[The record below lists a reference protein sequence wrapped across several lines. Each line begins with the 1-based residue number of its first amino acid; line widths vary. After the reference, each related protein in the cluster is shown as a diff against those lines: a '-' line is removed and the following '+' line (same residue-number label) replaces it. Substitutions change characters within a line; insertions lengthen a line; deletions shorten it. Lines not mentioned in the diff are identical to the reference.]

1 MESSEF
7 KEKERLFLEKARDI
21 ERIKNELKRLRIRI
35 DRNVRNSKKIVSEL
49 LEKEKANLSVAD
61 AKISA
66 KRRGLEKE
74 RTFFDSQK
82 IQDLEA
88 IIQMCK
94 EKSVGFP
101 WLAKAYSDY
110 LEIRDSRI
118 AEFLEKKSR
127 PALRA
132 ADVVRDISRERRQVA
147 REHRVVRY
155 LLEYYENL
163 FPWLIDFRGED
174 LDDLIRQITERKQRK
189 GEFDEEQNDPAK
201 KWLTESEYEKLPTVE
216 KYQLALDRYW
226 KKKKNSWEIGR
237 DYERYVG
244 YLYEKEGYAV
254 YYQGIVEGLEDL
266 GRDLI
271 CTKDNTVEIIQ
282 CKYWSQDKTIHEK
295 HINQLFGTT
304 VMYWIQSHGNTS
316 LEPKMFSEIVQTGG
330 ITPCFIT
337 STRLSD
343 MAGKFARALGVN
355 VKENFPFKPY
365 PSLKCNVS
373 RKDGTRIYHLPF
385 DQQYDRTLVE
395 EERNECYVETVKQ
408 AEGLGFRR
416 AFRWRG
422 KS

>member
-1 MESSEF
+1 MLSSEF
-7 KEKERLFLEKARDI
+7 KEKAALFLEKTRDV
-21 ERIKNELKRLRIRI
+21 ERIKNELKNLRIRI
-35 DRNVRNSKKIVSEL
+35 DRNVRNSKKIVSEM
-49 LEKEKANLSVAD
+49 LEREKANLRVAD
-61 AKISA
+61 GKISV
-66 KRRGLEKE
+66 KRRELEKE
-74 RTFFDSQK
+74 RAFFDSQK
-82 IQDLEA
+82 KQDLEA
-88 IIQMCK
+88 IIQICK
-94 EKSVGFP
+94 EKSVG
-101 WLAKAYSDY
+101 
-110 LEIRDSRI
+110 
-118 AEFLEKKSR
+118 
-127 PALRA
+127 
-132 ADVVRDISRERRQVA
+132 
-147 REHRVVRY
+147 
-155 LLEYYENL
+155 

-174 LDDLIRQITERKQRK
+174 LDDLIRQITERKKRK
-189 GEFDEEQNDPAK
+189 EEFDEEQNDPVG
-201 KWLTESEYEKLPTVE
+201 KWLTESEYEKLPNVE

-226 KKKKNSWEIGR
+226 KKKKSPWEIGR

-282 CKYWSQDKTIHEK
+282 YKYWSQDKTIHEK

-337 STRLSD
+337 STRFSD

-355 VKENFPFKPY
+355 VKEDFPLKPY